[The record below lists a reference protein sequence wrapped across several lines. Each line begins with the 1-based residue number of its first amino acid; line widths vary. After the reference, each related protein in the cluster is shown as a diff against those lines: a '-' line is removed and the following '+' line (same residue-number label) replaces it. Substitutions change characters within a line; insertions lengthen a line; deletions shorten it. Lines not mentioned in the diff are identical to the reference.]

1 MEGLALLAVIAHP
14 GDELAIAGTLAGHAE
29 AGVRVEV
36 ACATRGQIGPAAG
49 ELSPEERAAQAE
61 HDLRCACTRLGV
73 SAVHFLGYRDSGPP
87 GRIALG
93 PGTLARARVLEA
105 VRGLVRLIRSVR
117 PQVVITFGPDGI
129 DGHPDHVLIG
139 ELTTQAFGAAG
150 DVQQFPRD
158 CGPEPFLPSKLYY
171 FGLPRGLLRLAD
183 ISGAGT
189 PDAAIAA
196 RRDVCLFT
204 DRKIEAARCYGPGV
218 EPELIGLFQLPE
230 PERHHL
236 LGFEYFNLAQPLPAA
251 DDRRDPHLFA
261 GIP

>member
-1 MEGLALLAVIAHP
+1 MERLALLAVIAHP
-14 GDELAIAGTLAGHAE
+14 GDELAIAGTLANHAE
-29 AGVRVEV
+29 AGVRVEL
-36 ACATRGQIGPAAG
+36 ACATRGEVGMVAG
-49 ELSPEERAAQAE
+49 ERPPEERAAQAE
-61 HDLRCACTRLGV
+61 HNLRCACRRLGV
-73 SAVHFLGYRDSGPP
+73 GEPHFLGYRDSGP
-87 GRIALG
+87 GGHAALE
-93 PGTLARARVLEA
+93 PGTLATASACDV
-105 VRGLVRLIRSVR
+105 VRRLVHLIRAVQ

-139 ELTTQAFGAAG
+139 RLAAQAYGAAG
-150 DVQQFPRD
+150 DLEQFPRD
-158 CGPEPFLPSKLYY
+158 GGPEPYLPAKLYH
-171 FGLPRGLLRLAD
+171 FGLPRGLLQLAD
-183 ISGAGT
+183 IPGDGT

-196 RRDVCLFT
+196 RRDVCLFI

-236 LGFEYFNLAQPLPAA
+236 LSFEYFSLAQPLPAV